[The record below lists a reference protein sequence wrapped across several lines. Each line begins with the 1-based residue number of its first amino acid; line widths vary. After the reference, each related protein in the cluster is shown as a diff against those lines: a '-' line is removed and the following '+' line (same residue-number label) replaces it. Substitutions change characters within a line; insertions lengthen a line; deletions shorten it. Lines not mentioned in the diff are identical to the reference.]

1 MAEQTKKPVLCVG
14 ITPCVQRTLQ
24 FQQLELGEVNRAQQ
38 VTVSAGGK
46 ACTMAHV
53 LRKMGDD
60 PLVTGLI
67 GGDTGLLVESYLR
80 QRGIACDFVVSQQPT
95 RICSTVLDEATGQ
108 VTELVEEALL
118 PTPEDW
124 CQFDGKLASLLV
136 RCGMV
141 IISGALPPHAPD
153 YTYANIAQKAVTLN
167 VPLLIDS
174 QKTPLVNT
182 LAYQPLLVKL
192 NQRELAA
199 TCQTPV
205 ETDDDLIRAGRMLL
219 ARGAQWVLVT
229 RSAAAAWLIGPRE
242 LWQYQPPRIKAVNPI
257 GCGDAVSAGVA
268 CALRLGR
275 PMSEAARLGIAC
287 GSADAL
293 TLVPGEVRNEDV
305 DRLHAEVDVR
315 QMA

>member
-1 MAEQTKKPVLCVG
+1 VSEQKKKPVLCVG
-14 ITPCVQRTLQ
+14 ITPCMQRTLQ
-24 FQQLELGEVNRAQQ
+24 FPRLELGEVNRARA

-53 LRKMGDD
+53 LRTMGED

-67 GGDTGLLVESYLR
+67 GGDTGLLVQNYLR
-80 QRGIACDFVVSQQPT
+80 QCDIACDFVVSSQPT

-108 VTELVEEALL
+108 VTELVEEAAL
-118 PTPEDW
+118 PSPDDW

-136 RCGMV
+136 QCGMV
-141 IISGALPPHAPD
+141 VISGALPPNAPD

-174 QKTPLVNT
+174 QQVPLLNT

-199 TCQTPV
+199 TCRVTIASDQ
-205 ETDDDLIRAGRMLL
+205 DLIKAGRKLL

-229 RSAAAAWLIGPRE
+229 QSAATAWLLGRE
-242 LWQYQPPRIKAVNPI
+242 EVWRIQPPRIKAVNPI

-275 PMSEAARLGIAC
+275 PMNEAARLGIAC

-293 TLVPGEVRNEDV
+293 TLVPGEVTTEDV
-305 DRLHAEVDVR
+305 ERLHVEVAVR
-315 QMA
+315 QVA

>member
-1 MAEQTKKPVLCVG
+1 MAEQKKQPVLCVG

-24 FQQLELGEVNRAQQ
+24 FPRLELGEVNRARA
-38 VTVSAGGK
+38 VTISAGGK
-46 ACTMAHV
+46 ACTLAHV
-53 LRKMGDD
+53 LRTMGED

-67 GGDTGLLVESYLR
+67 GGGTGLLVENYLR
-80 QRGIACDFVVSQQPT
+80 QRGITCDFVVSDQPT
-95 RICSTVLDEATGQ
+95 RICSTVLDEMTGQ
-108 VTELVEEALL
+108 VTELVEEAAL
-118 PTPEDW
+118 PSPDDW
-124 CQFDGKLASLLV
+124 RQFDGKLASLLV

-141 IISGALPPHAPD
+141 VISGALPPNAPD

-167 VPLLIDS
+167 VPLMIDS
-174 QKTPLVNT
+174 QKVPLMNT

-192 NQRELAA
+192 NQRELAE
-199 TCQTPV
+199 TCQAPV
-205 ETDDDLIRAGRMLL
+205 ESDEDLIKAGHTLL

-229 RSAAAAWLIGPRE
+229 QSAAPAWLLNATETWR
-242 LWQYQPPRIKAVNPI
+242 YQPPRINAVNPI

-293 TLVPGEVRNEDV
+293 TLVPGEVLTEDV
-305 DRLHAEVDVR
+305 ERLYAEVTVR
-315 QMA
+315 QLA